1 MKGVYFIGINEKLG
15 RKLAKVV
22 ASRTHIFI
30 SAVFLLSLE
39 AGLIYQNVSN
49 EISLSWQPVLN
60 TVLYRQNNR
69 KKNIKIDPVI
79 QIIKA
84 IGMFQP
90 NLEKKHTIR
99 YANIVRKE
107 SIKYGYDWRLIVAIM
122 KAESN
127 FDKRAVSNKGA
138 IGLMQVMPETAEWLS
153 PKLKVVYFG
162 VDSLYDPEYNI
173 KLGIHYLN
181 MMHKRFGDIDK
192 ALIAYNRG
200 PNKLMRE
207 INQGEEYDSEFLEKV
222 KVYYQNLKDNGY
234 KYPA

>member
-1 MKGVYFIGINEKLG
+1 MKGVYFIRIIENLG
-15 RKLAKVV
+15 RILAKVV
-22 ASRTHIFI
+22 ATRTHIFI
-30 SAVFLLSLE
+30 SAVFLVSLE

-49 EISLSWQPVLN
+49 EISLNWQPVLHI
-60 TVLYRQNNR
+60 QNDG
-69 KKNIKIDPVI
+69 KKNNKIDAVS
-79 QIIKA
+79 QIVKA

-90 NLEKKHTIR
+90 DLEKRYTIR

-138 IGLMQVMPETAEWLS
+138 VGLMQIMPKTAEWLS
-153 PKLKVVYFG
+153 PKLKVGYIG
-162 VDSLYDPEYNI
+162 IGSLYDPEYNI
-173 KLGIHYLN
+173 RLGIHYLN
-181 MMHKRFGDIDK
+181 MMHKKFGNIDK

-200 PNKLMRE
+200 PTKLMRE
-207 INQGEEYDSEFLEKV
+207 ISQGEETDSEFLEKV
-222 KVYYQNLKDNGY
+222 KIYYQHLKNSGY